1 MNSLP
6 ETKAVEMAGARV
18 APAKA
23 HLTHFMLED
32 YLDAIE
38 AKMALR
44 DPENAERIQWEQLKG
59 ELGL

>member
-1 MNSLP
+1 MNTIP
-6 ETKAVEMAGARV
+6 ENKVVEMAGARV
-18 APAKA
+18 APAKIQLA
-23 HLTHFMLED
+23 AFMLED

-44 DPENAERIQWEQLKG
+44 DPENVERIQWEQLKS